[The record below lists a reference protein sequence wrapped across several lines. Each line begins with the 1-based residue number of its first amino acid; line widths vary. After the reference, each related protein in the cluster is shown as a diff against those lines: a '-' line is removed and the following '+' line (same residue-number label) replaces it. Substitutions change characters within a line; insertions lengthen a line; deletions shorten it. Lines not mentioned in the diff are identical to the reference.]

1 MSETQLE
8 HESKHKVRIH
18 IDEKPYESPNL
29 TTGEALYALANVQP
43 GLVLYREVRGDHEDP
58 PIPCGP
64 EVVHLKEDE
73 HFHGGPPRVITIYVN
88 TDAHQVEQGKLTFQQ
103 VVTLAYPDKAGD
115 PNILFKV
122 SYRLGRGHSEL
133 KTLAE
138 GGDVEA
144 REGMIF
150 NVSYENRS

>member
-1 MSETQLE
+1 MSETHE
-8 HESKHKVRIH
+8 HESKHKLRIH
-18 IDEKPYESPNL
+18 IDQKPHESPNP
-29 TTGEALYALANVQP
+29 TTGEAMYVLGNVQP

-58 PIPCGP
+58 PIPRGP
-64 EVVHLKEDE
+64 ETVHLREEE
-73 HFHGGPPRVITIYVN
+73 HFHSGSPRLITIYVN
-88 TDAHQVEQGKLTFQQ
+88 TDKHQVEPGKLTFQQ
-103 VVTLAYPDKAGD
+103 VVNLAYPDKAGD
-115 PNILFKV
+115 SNILFKV

-144 REGMIF
+144 QEGMIF